1 MLNVSGKESA
11 YEIGV
16 QPHCLRDVMNYD
28 ELCAHREHSFC
39 LNHSQL
45 LLTLSAISSGPTGLS
60 GGCTLQRA
68 KSHHLEAQVGAIKS
82 NTRH

>member
-1 MLNVSGKESA
+1 MLNGSGKESA
-11 YEIGV
+11 YVIGV

-39 LNHSQL
+39 LNQSQL
-45 LLTLSAISSGPTGLS
+45 VLSLTAINSGLTGLS
-60 GGCTLQRA
+60 SSCTLQRA
-68 KSHHLEAQVGAIKS
+68 NSHHLDAQVEATKL